1 MTELIGIT
9 GGIGS
14 GKSFYA
20 RKMAEEGFPVY
31 NSDLAAKRLAEEDP
45 EVRRKISALLGE
57 GAYKEG
63 HYQTAYVAA
72 KVFDPENGPAL
83 LKELNAILHPAVKAD
98 LLRWKEAHKQENKLY
113 VESALLFESG
123 LNELCDQVVCV
134 TAPEDVCIARVMA
147 RDGVTEEAVRARMAT
162 QMNDAERQ
170 KRSDIVYNNY
180 E

>member
-1 MTELIGIT
+1 MKVIGIT

-20 RKMAEEGFPVY
+20 RKKAQEGFPVY
-31 NSDLAAKRLAEEDP
+31 NSDLAAKRIAEEDA
-45 EVRRKISALLGE
+45 EVRRRIGALLGE
-57 GAYKEG
+57 GAYKDG

-72 KVFDPENGPAL
+72 KVFDPKTGPAL
-83 LKELNAILHPAVKAD
+83 LERLNAILHPAVKAD
-98 LLRWKEAHKQENKLY
+98 LLRWKEAHRAEETLY

-162 QMNDAERQ
+162 QMRDEERRN
-170 KRSDIVYNNY
+170 RSDIIYTNY

>member
-1 MTELIGIT
+1 
-9 GGIGS
+9 
-14 GKSFYA
+14 
-20 RKMAEEGFPVY
+20 MAQEGFPVY

-45 EVRRKISALLGE
+45 EVRRQISALLGQE
-57 GAYKEG
+57 AYREG
-63 HYQTAYVAA
+63 HYQTAFVAA

-98 LLRWKEAHKQENKLY
+98 LLRWKEAHQQEEKLY

-147 RDGVTEEAVRARMAT
+147 RDGVTEQAVRARMAT
-162 QMNDAERQ
+162 QMSDAERQ
-170 KRSDIVYNNY
+170 KRSDIVFKN